1 MTILINDVV
10 ERRVVDFHDSLTGI
24 LLDCCCVGIGIGAYI
39 TGTVTATIDVVV
51 LLEAS

>member
-10 ERRVVDFHDSLTGI
+10 ERRVVDFHDSLAGM
-24 LLDCCCVGIGIGAYI
+24 LLGCCCVGIVGSHIA
-39 TGTVTATIDVVV
+39 GTVTASIDVVV